1 MATLNASTLVTYNA
15 KTAYAAKAGHN
26 ARLVAGLK
34 ALTANGTKAV
44 TVAHLTAFLAA
55 QYNNP
60 QFVNYGYKMAKQ
72 PIMPA
77 PKTMP
82 VIVPTQKQLTP
93 PA

>member
-1 MATLNASTLVTYNA
+1 MATLNASTLVTYNP

-44 TVAHLTAFLAA
+44 TVAHLTAFFAA

-77 PKTMP
+77 PKSMP
-82 VIVPTQKQLTP
+82 VIAPTQKQLTP